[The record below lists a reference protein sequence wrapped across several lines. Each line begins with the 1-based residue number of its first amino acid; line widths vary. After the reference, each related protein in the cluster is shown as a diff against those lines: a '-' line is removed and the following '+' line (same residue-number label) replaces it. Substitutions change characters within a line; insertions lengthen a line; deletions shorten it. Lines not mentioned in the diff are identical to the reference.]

1 MEIAI
6 WAFVF
11 AIVFVSGY
19 TDIRYGRVFNWV
31 TYPAA
36 LVGIGLNGLHAGP
49 RGLLFGVEGLAVG
62 FGLMLLPYLISLV
75 GGGDVKLLA
84 AVGAF
89 LGPTNAL
96 WVAAFGCIAGGVVA
110 VGLLLKRRQLR
121 PTLIGLVALPV
132 TGITSFVKE
141 KGDFPFALNFAL
153 GAIILRLLLS
163 LGAMQ

>member
-1 MEIAI
+1 MVIAI

-11 AIVFVSGY
+11 IMVFTSSY
-19 TDIRYGRVFNWV
+19 TDIKYGRVFNWV

-36 LVGIGLNGLHAGP
+36 LVGIALNGFQMGP

-62 FGLMLLPYLISLV
+62 FGVMLIPDLISLV

-89 LGPTNAL
+89 LGPTNVL

-110 VGLLLKRRQLR
+110 LGLLVKRRLLV
-121 PTLIGLVALPV
+121 PTLINLTALPM

-153 GAIILRLLLS
+153 GAVILRLLMGI
-163 LGAMQ
+163 GAM

>member
-6 WAFVF
+6 WAFVC

-19 TDIRYGRVFNWV
+19 TDVKYGRVFNWV

-36 LVGIGLNGLHAGP
+36 LVGLGLNGIYMGP

-62 FGLMLLPYLISLV
+62 FGLMLIPYLIDVV

-89 LGPTNAL
+89 LGPTHTL
-96 WVAAFGCIAGGVVA
+96 WVAALGCIVGGVVA
-110 VGLLLKRRQLR
+110 IGLLLKRRQLM
-121 PTLIGLVALPV
+121 PTLINLVALPI

-153 GAIILRLLLS
+153 GVIVLRLLMS
-163 LGAMQ
+163 MGAMQ

>member
-19 TDIRYGRVFNWV
+19 TDVKYGRVFNWV

-36 LVGIGLNGLHAGP
+36 LVGIGLNGFQTGP

-62 FGLMLLPYLISLV
+62 FGVMLIPYLMALV

-89 LGPTNAL
+89 LGPTNVL
-96 WVAAFGCIAGGVVA
+96 WVAALGCIAGGVVA
-110 VGLLLKRRQLR
+110 IGLLLWRRQLV
-121 PTLIGLVALPV
+121 PTLINLLALPI
-132 TGITSFVKE
+132 TGITSYVKE
-141 KGDFPFALNFAL
+141 KGGFPFALNFAL
-153 GAIILRLLLS
+153 GAVILRLLMS
-163 LGAMQ
+163 TGAM